1 VSRLADLLMG
11 MDELRARRPGLGGIP
26 RLGESAEPRR
36 QWRIVVTL
44 VILVMMGALAVAV
57 TLRPHS
63 SRLPSLHATATTIP
77 VSGPP
82 TRALIGPLAAPAPPV
97 TSNRDRVAALMRTG
111 VGAAESG
118 DMQEAAAV
126 FRKAAEIDPANAL
139 AWSSLGVVLVR
150 AGDEAAGIEAFRR
163 ALRAAPGHPETHRNL
178 AVVLDRQGRGAEA
191 ARHYRAFL
199 ATGPADSPDRPMI
212 VARLEELAAR
222 RVGE

>member
-11 MDELRARRPGLGGIP
+11 MDEVRARRPGLGGIP
-26 RLGESAEPRR
+26 SLGESAEPRR

-44 VILVMMGALAVAV
+44 VILVMMGAFAVAV

-63 SRLPSLHATATTIP
+63 SGLSSLRAAATTPVPGLPS
-77 VSGPP
+77 
-82 TRALIGPLAAPAPPV
+82 RASIAPLAAPAPPAM
-97 TSNRDRVAALMRTG
+97 SARDRVAALMRTG
-111 VGAAESG
+111 VDAATSG
-118 DMQEAAAV
+118 DTPEAAAA
-126 FRKAAEIDPANAL
+126 FRKAAEIDPTNAL

-150 AGDEAAGIEAFRR
+150 AGDETAGIEAFRR

-199 ATGPADSPDRPMI
+199 ATAPADSPDRPTI